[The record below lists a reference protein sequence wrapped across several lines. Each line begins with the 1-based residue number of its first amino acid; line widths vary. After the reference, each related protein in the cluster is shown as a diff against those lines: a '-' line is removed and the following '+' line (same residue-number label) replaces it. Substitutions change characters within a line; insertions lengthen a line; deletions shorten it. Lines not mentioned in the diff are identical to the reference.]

1 MGTFLLLVSR
11 ETYKEQVVAL
21 RILLGIVLMTKVGLE
36 GWVFI
41 SGEVKVS
48 RGGSDDQDPMM
59 SSNIAPIKLLSWRE

>member
-1 MGTFLLLVSR
+1 MLLVSR

-48 RGGSDDQDPMM
+48 RGGSDDQDLMM